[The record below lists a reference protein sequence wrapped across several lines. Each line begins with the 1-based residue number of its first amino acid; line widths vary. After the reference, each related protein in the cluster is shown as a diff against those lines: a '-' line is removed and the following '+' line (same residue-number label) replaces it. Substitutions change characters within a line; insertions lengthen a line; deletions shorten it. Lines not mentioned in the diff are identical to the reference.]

1 MTHFTARRY
10 GSRPICAKIYL
21 AVLRAGE
28 KGLIMRIV
36 PVALVLLLALVG
48 CAATV
53 NEIEATPPIVTLR
66 LKGSPQEAAQCVIQ
80 SVESLGWVTSM
91 RNFGSHVQIVWTIRP
106 NEPIATFDLAP
117 VEERFTIAQMRV
129 NLHTV
134 HDPAHIAAVWRE
146 RLRPCM

>member
-1 MTHFTARRY
+1 
-10 GSRPICAKIYL
+10 
-21 AVLRAGE
+21 
-28 KGLIMRIV
+28 MRIALA
-36 PVALVLLLALVG
+36 ALVLLLALAG

-66 LKGSPQEAAQCVIQ
+66 LKGSPQEAAQCVIR

-117 VEERFTIAQMRV
+117 VEERFTIAQMRAKPG
-129 NLHTV
+129 TV
-134 HDPAHIAAVWRE
+134 SDQAHIASVWRQ
-146 RLRPCM
+146 RLGPCM